1 MAFYL
6 ASTWKTMG
14 GCQEFSTNTITKVM
28 YVSIQN
34 YMSIIL
40 MYCNDVYDNNNFRST
55 A

>member
-28 YVSIQN
+28 YVSIKN
-34 YMSIIL
+34 SKL
-40 MYCNDVYDNNNFRST
+40 HVYNIYVL
-55 A
+55 